1 MISDRKEDVIIALRE
16 AKVNGRSKYAFNNVV
31 GRVSGITNVR
41 TREIVEFLPNMTL
54 LLEVVDVEK
63 EYQR

>member
-1 MISDRKEDVIIALRE
+1 MISDRKEDVIALRE

-54 LLEVVDVEK
+54 LLEVVDVGE